1 MTILVQTKNLHT
13 KIVTCKSYTIDF
25 NTFINLVVNMVSL
38 AGGEIL
44 EKTDDKIVYTL
55 RDNKST
61 AVIADTVSQKKSNY
75 ISETYYYKEEK
86 ICVSEFYSKENI
98 TFWGNIKEL

>member
-13 KIVTCKSYTIDF
+13 KIITRKSYTIDF
-25 NTFINLVVNMVSL
+25 NIFINLVVNMVSL

-44 EKTDDKIVYTL
+44 EKTDDKIVYIL

-61 AVIADTVSQKKSNY
+61 AVIADTISQK
-75 ISETYYYKEEK
+75 EK
-86 ICVSEFYSKENI
+86 
-98 TFWGNIKEL
+98 